1 MSGRQVCIPYCNNLT
16 SKRRIFT
23 VEQICQSPPQLLFIA
38 IERRTDRAEKMLIVN
53 MKIMAGMSASRS
65 LRDVSC
71 AKDSRRLFSRSL
83 LNLWNEGVMMLAILD
98 IRDALKFRRRRFAL
112 LAKKMKKKTVII
124 F

>member
-53 MKIMAGMSASRS
+53 MKIMAGMSLPLVLYETCPAQ
-65 LRDVSC
+65 
-71 AKDSRRLFSRSL
+71 
-83 LNLWNEGVMMLAILD
+83 
-98 IRDALKFRRRRFAL
+98 
-112 LAKKMKKKTVII
+112 KTLVV
-124 F
+124 FFHEPF